1 MYLRVF
7 LSFHAGL
14 FVISR
19 IVRDILV
26 FLCWIFIFLHLK
38 TINAWWFSR
47 FLDGACNAFQWPN
60 LAFHF
65 ILFLVQRV
73 KVNDGWFVTDSRFIF
88 FSFSLLQKKYM
99 FVIFFFCILIL
110 IIIFLL
116 LIFIIDSF
124 RNVF

>member
-1 MYLRVF
+1 MHLRVF

-19 IVRDILV
+19 IVRDVLV

-73 KVNDGWFVTDSRFIF
+73 KVNDGWFVTDSHFIF
-88 FSFSLLQKKYM
+88 FPSLSYKKSICLSFFL
-99 FVIFFFCILIL
+99 FVF
-110 IIIFLL
+110 
-116 LIFIIDSF
+116 
-124 RNVF
+124 